1 MSTPV
6 SDSESVPESPAPD
19 PIYGAPTEHT
29 TDRRRWWMLGFLSIA
44 MTLVVIDA
52 TVLNVAVPQIASDI
66 GARPSDVQWFN
77 AMYSLVFASLLIT
90 MGRAGDQI
98 GYRRLFITGVL
109 TFVLAS
115 MIAATADS
123 SSVLIAG
130 RALQGVGGA
139 MLVPATLSMVNER
152 FVGKD
157 RGAAF
162 AVWGVVIGVVAALG
176 PLLGG
181 FVIEQFSWR
190 WAFGIN
196 LPIAAVAIVGVL
208 LTSDRRP
215 RSTTKVR
222 YDLFGALLSALAVGS
237 IVFALIQGFEYG
249 WWRPRGDVKLG
260 PLSWPITAFSPVVVA
275 AILGIVA
282 TLLFLRLESRRSQ
295 RGDPVVLDLTLFKI
309 PTFAAGT
316 LTGLVIMFG
325 EFGMI
330 LTLPL
335 FLQNVLGYNAL
346 QAGAT
351 VAAITVGGLTGAI
364 SSARFVALRG
374 PATVVR
380 WGLVA
385 QVIAMIGIA
394 FHYGADTSG
403 IGFIPWLLL
412 FGVGVGLT
420 NAQLLNLVLADVPV
434 AQSGQA
440 SGTQSTSRQIGIAMG
455 VAVLGAV
462 LWGSLGGELNG
473 RVDDAPAVR
482 DAITATSGASI
493 NSPDVA
499 APDRID
505 ALFDA
510 ETQQFAKEAFS
521 DSVAKATLVGAG
533 FVALSLFS
541 MARIRRADEADL
553 AEKPST

>member
-1 MSTPV
+1 
-6 SDSESVPESPAPD
+6 
-19 PIYGAPTEHT
+19 
-29 TDRRRWWMLGFLSIA
+29 MLGFLSIA

-98 GYRRLFITGVL
+98 GYRRLFVIGVL
-109 TFVLAS
+109 VFVLAS
-115 MIAATADS
+115 LVVATADS
-123 SSVLIAG
+123 SSMLIAG

-162 AVWGVVIGVVAALG
+162 AVWGAVIGIVAALG

-181 FVIEQFSWR
+181 FVTEQFSWR

-222 YDLFGALLSALAVGS
+222 YDPLGALLSAMAISL
-237 IVFALIQGFEYG
+237 IVFALIQGSEYG

-282 TLLFLRLESRRSQ
+282 ALLFLRLESRRSQ

-351 VAAITVGGLTGAI
+351 IAVITAGGLMGAI
-364 SSARFVALRG
+364 SSARFVTWRG
-374 PATVVR
+374 AATVVR
-380 WGLVA
+380 WGLMA
-385 QVIAMIGIA
+385 QVIALIGIA

-462 LWGSLGGELNG
+462 LWGSLGGELQG

-521 DSVAKATLVGAG
+521 DSVAKATLVAAG

-541 MARIRRADEADL
+541 MARIRRDDEAVP

>member
-1 MSTPV
+1 
-6 SDSESVPESPAPD
+6 
-19 PIYGAPTEHT
+19 
-29 TDRRRWWMLGFLSIA
+29 MLGFLSVA
-44 MTLVVIDA
+44 MTLVMIDA

-66 GARPSDVQWFN
+66 GARPADVQWFN

-90 MGRAGDQI
+90 MGRAGDQV

-109 TFVLAS
+109 TFVFAS
-115 MIAATADS
+115 LIVATADS
-123 SSVLIAG
+123 SSVLIVG

-196 LPIAAVAIVGVL
+196 VPIAIVAITGVL
-208 LTSDRRP
+208 LTSDRRA

-222 YDLFGALLSALAVGS
+222 YDLVGALLSAIAVGS
-237 IVFALIQGFEYG
+237 VVFAIIQGSEFG
-249 WWRPRGDVKLG
+249 WWRPRGEIDLG
-260 PLSWPITAFSPVVVA
+260 PVTWPFTALSPVVVA
-275 AILGIVA
+275 AVVGIAA
-282 TLLFLRLESRRSQ
+282 TLLFLRLESRRSA
-295 RGDPVVLDLTLFKI
+295 RGEPVVLDLTLFKI
-309 PTFAAGT
+309 PSFAAGT

-351 VAAITVGGLTGAI
+351 IAAITVGGLTGAI
-364 SSARFVALRG
+364 GSARFVTWRG
-374 PATVVR
+374 AATVVR
-380 WGLVA
+380 FGLVL
-385 QVIAMIGIA
+385 QVIALIGIA
-394 FHYGADTSG
+394 FHYSADASG
-403 IGFIPWLLL
+403 LGFIPWLLL
-412 FGVGVGLT
+412 FGLGVGLT

-462 LWGSLGGELNG
+462 LWGSLGAELQG

-499 APDRID
+499 APNRID

-510 ETQQFAKEAFS
+510 QTQQAAKEAFS

-533 FVALSLFS
+533 FVALSLIA
-541 MARIRRADEADL
+541 MARIRREEDEGKT
-553 AEKPST
+553 EKSTA

>member
-6 SDSESVPESPAPD
+6 SDDETAAKTRVSGPTH
-19 PIYGAPTEHT
+19 GAPTEHT
-29 TDRRRWWMLGFLSIA
+29 TDKRRWWMLGFLSVA
-44 MTLVVIDA
+44 MTLVMIDA

-90 MGRAGDQI
+90 MGRAGDQV

-115 MIAATADS
+115 LVVATADS

-162 AVWGVVIGVVAALG
+162 AVWGVVIGVVAAIG

-181 FVIEQFSWR
+181 FVTEQFSWR

-196 LPIAAVAIVGVL
+196 VPIAAVAIIGVL

-215 RSTTKVR
+215 RATAKVR
-222 YDLFGALLSALAVGS
+222 YDLLGALLSAVAIGS
-237 IVFALIQGFEYG
+237 IVFALIQGSEFG
-249 WWRPRGDVKLG
+249 WWRPRGDVNLG
-260 PLSWPITAFSPVVVA
+260 PIAWPITAFSPVVVA
-275 AILGIVA
+275 AVLGIVA
-282 TLLFLRLESRRSQ
+282 TLVFLRLESRRRE

-364 SSARFVALRG
+364 SSARFVAWRG
-374 PATVVR
+374 AATVVR

-403 IGFIPWLLL
+403 TGFIPWLLL
-412 FGVGVGLT
+412 FGLGVGLT

-462 LWGSLGGELNG
+462 LWGSLGAELNG
-473 RVDDAPAVR
+473 RVEDAPAVR

-510 ETQQFAKEAFS
+510 QTQQFAKEAFS

-533 FVALSLFS
+533 FVALSLIS
-541 MARIRRADEADL
+541 MARIRREPEQVPAK
-553 AEKPST
+553 KPNA